1 MGDAFVIREEKNILE
16 YFEPPQTRNQAISK
30 LASDLYYVRETEMIE
45 VLADNLRTSKD
56 VQAVGVVDAQG
67 TVVGMVV
74 KDDFFNTMVRPYAR
88 DVFKNRPIR
97 EVMSQARTFNGDLN
111 LFTVAEEINDD
122 MRAPGIQ
129 YYILTN
135 HEQQFRGIFSTQDML
150 VYLSE
155 MTQND
160 IALARKLQSRIV
172 RERELQV
179 GSSFEFMASSLKA
192 KGVGGDFYD
201 IRRYSD
207 SNWVLAFCDVS
218 GKGVSAS
225 IITSVIW
232 GMMSIFDF
240 SQGVAT
246 FVKRLNDYIVR
257 TFESEKFVTGVFI
270 DYNEKSG
277 ELQVCD
283 MGHSHLFL
291 FRNGKMVRLKNSR
304 NNLPIGVMAENEP
317 GFDTIRPRTK
327 DLFFLLTDGMIEQ
340 DNNAGEV
347 YTIEQIAQ
355 VLRKNM
361 SMPVES
367 VGESLLKDFEG
378 FRGQHHLNDDVT
390 FALMK
395 FAPQDVTL

>member
-1 MGDAFVIREEKNILE
+1 
-16 YFEPPQTRNQAISK
+16 
-30 LASDLYYVRETEMIE
+30 
-45 VLADNLRTSKD
+45 
-56 VQAVGVVDAQG
+56 
-67 TVVGMVV
+67 
-74 KDDFFNTMVRPYAR
+74 
-88 DVFKNRPIR
+88 
-97 EVMSQARTFNGDLN
+97 
-111 LFTVAEEINDD
+111 
-122 MRAPGIQ
+122 
-129 YYILTN
+129 
-135 HEQQFRGIFSTQDML
+135 
-150 VYLSE
+150 
-155 MTQND
+155 
-160 IALARKLQSRIV
+160 
-172 RERELQV
+172 
-179 GSSFEFMASSLKA
+179 
-192 KGVGGDFYD
+192 
-201 IRRYSD
+201 
-207 SNWVLAFCDVS
+207 
-218 GKGVSAS
+218 
-225 IITSVIW
+225 
-232 GMMSIFDF
+232 MMSIFDF